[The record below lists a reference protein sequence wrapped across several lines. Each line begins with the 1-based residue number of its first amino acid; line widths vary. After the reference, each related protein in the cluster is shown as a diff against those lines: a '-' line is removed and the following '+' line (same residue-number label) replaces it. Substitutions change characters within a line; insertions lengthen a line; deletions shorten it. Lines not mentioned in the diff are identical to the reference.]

1 MIKGMLAAA
10 LLVTA
15 APALAQVELRRE
27 GQAHQ
32 LVVKGQPFLM
42 LGGELANSSA
52 SSLDYLRPHWADFK
66 AAHMNT
72 VVAPVSWEL
81 IEPAEGRFDFG
92 SVDGLIRDARAHDM
106 KLVILWFGSFKNS
119 MSSYAPAW
127 VKRDQARFP
136 RVQIANGEGQEIL
149 SAFHP
154 ANIQADAK
162 AFAALMAHIKAIDA
176 AQNTVVLVQVENE
189 IGMLPTAREYGVEA
203 NRAFAAPV
211 PAELLAHLQANRTR
225 LVPPLRK
232 LWEENG
238 AKASGSWAEVFGR
251 GPAAEEVFTAWHY
264 ARYAEAVTAA
274 GKAAYRLP
282 MYANVAFNRPGK
294 LPGEYPSGGPLPHL
308 IDVWKAGA
316 PSLDMLSPDIY
327 FPNFGQLIAHYDR
340 PDNALFIPEANNA
353 GRDEGAAEAFLA
365 FGNHR
370 AIGYSPFAIDDLEKL
385 PKSRLAQGYD
395 VLAQLTPSL
404 LAAQAQGRA
413 VGVKAPVMFD
423 GTILA
428 EPQVVEL
435 GGYRFSVSFTDPW
448 TPLAEQKLATH
459 GGMILQ
465 VGEDEFL
472 IAGSGLWITP
482 TPVGPGPHIAGIES
496 AWEGRFEAGQ
506 WRRGRLLNGDQTHQG
521 RRVQFPR
528 DHFSIQ
534 RVRLYRY
541 D

>member
-1 MIKGMLAAA
+1 
-10 LLVTA
+10 
-15 APALAQVELRRE
+15 
-27 GQAHQ
+27 
-32 LVVKGQPFLM
+32 
-42 LGGELANSSA
+42 
-52 SSLDYLRPHWADFK
+52 
-66 AAHMNT
+66 
-72 VVAPVSWEL
+72 
-81 IEPAEGRFDFG
+81 
-92 SVDGLIRDARAHDM
+92 
-106 KLVILWFGSFKNS
+106 
-119 MSSYAPAW
+119 
-127 VKRDQARFP
+127 
-136 RVQIANGEGQEIL
+136 
-149 SAFHP
+149 
-154 ANIQADAK
+154 
-162 AFAALMAHIKAIDA
+162 
-176 AQNTVVLVQVENE
+176 
-189 IGMLPTAREYGVEA
+189 
-203 NRAFAAPV
+203 
-211 PAELLAHLQANRTR
+211 
-225 LVPPLRK
+225 
-232 LWEENG
+232 
-238 AKASGSWAEVFGR
+238 
-251 GPAAEEVFTAWHY
+251 
-264 ARYAEAVTAA
+264 
-274 GKAAYRLP
+274 
-282 MYANVAFNRPGK
+282 
-294 LPGEYPSGGPLPHL
+294 
-308 IDVWKAGA
+308 
-316 PSLDMLSPDIY
+316 
-327 FPNFGQLIAHYDR
+327 
-340 PDNALFIPEANNA
+340 
-353 GRDEGAAEAFLA
+353 
-365 FGNHR
+365 
-370 AIGYSPFAIDDLEKL
+370 
-385 PKSRLAQGYD
+385 LAQGYD